1 MTFLAFCSENSDVF
15 VLRIEIAFPLRL
27 LLYLLH
33 PKPWSP
39 QHMWLL
45 RVDHFLKLDV
55 KRELG

>member
-1 MTFLAFCSENSDVF
+1 VF
-15 VLRIEIAFPLRL
+15 VLRIEIASPLRLLL